1 MADFFINART
11 QRDLGW
17 PHILAALAARTQTP
31 RGHER
36 ALVWP
41 FLPDA
46 TAVQDSL
53 ARVEEARSLLQARER
68 IPLAGGEDVRAP
80 LLRAAKQA
88 VLNPTE
94 ILACGRLLATCMHV
108 RRYLTNRR
116 EILPLLSKIAHVLP
130 EHRALAED
138 IEAAIEPSGT
148 VRDTASPA
156 LAELR
161 QRALQLHR
169 QIKERIETLLQA
181 PELEGLLQDSYFSV
195 RGDRYVVPVV
205 SSFRSKL
212 PGIVHNASQSGQ
224 TVFVEPQEIVPLG
237 NELAI
242 AQSLALEEEQ
252 RILAVFS
259 SELGEQKDNLL
270 GAIEIL
276 AELDMASAGAALA
289 QDLEAETPA
298 LEEAGGTMMLRG
310 LRHPLLV
317 LQGKP
322 VVANDVRLDDGQGA
336 LVISGPNAGGKTA
349 TLTATGLC
357 LLLVRAGLPIPVRT
371 HSQVPVCRGVHCAIG
386 DAQDLE
392 RGLSTFS
399 AHLEQLR
406 DIVQA
411 ARRGF
416 VVMIDEIAADTD
428 PQEGAAL
435 ARGTLEELVEHGARV
450 LVTTHLEEIK
460 ALGVVNPRF
469 INARVG
475 CDPATLRPT
484 YRLETGAAGVSNALA
499 VAQQVGLSEAV
510 LVRARAHLQGA
521 GLLSSALARLNA
533 LQDEAAANVQAL
545 QRDRLALAEVQAEL
559 RAQQAATEEALRSA
573 RVTALQNVADELE
586 TQRQELGRMVAQLQA
601 APSIRKAQQAQ
612 EKAASQLA
620 NVQQRIVVTQLPV
633 PEKPVG
639 LNVPIKPGMWVH
651 ITSMNQEG
659 EVLQIDATSAQ
670 VAMGTLRSRFKLDTL
685 VPIERR
691 KPAKGKSG
699 GFPGERKKPSDVA
712 AGAVS
717 TSTGRCDVRGMRAD
731 DALRALD
738 RYLDDAFSTGSSAL
752 VVVHGHGTGALKD
765 AVREQLRRS
774 PYVTSFRGG
783 DRHEGGDGVTV
794 VILNQ

>member
-1 MADFFINART
+1 MADFFINERT

-17 PHILAALAARTQTP
+17 PQILAALAARTQTP

-36 ALVWP
+36 ALAWA
-41 FLPDA
+41 FLPDTA
-46 TAVQDSL
+46 AVQQSL
-53 ARVEEARSLLQARER
+53 ARVEEARGLLQARER
-68 IPLAGGEDVRAP
+68 IPLAGSEDVRAA
-80 LLRAAKQA
+80 LHRAAKQA
-88 VLNPTE
+88 VLNPVE
-94 ILACGRLLATCMHV
+94 ILACGRLLNCALQV

-116 EILPLLSKIAHVLP
+116 EILPLLSRIAQGLP

-148 VRDTASPA
+148 IKDTASPA

-181 PELEGLLQDSYFSV
+181 PEYEGLLQDSYFSV

-237 NELAI
+237 NELTI
-242 AQSLALEEEQ
+242 AQSLAQEEEQ

-259 SELGEQKDNLL
+259 AELGEQKDNLL
-270 GAIEIL
+270 GAIELL
-276 AELDMASAGAALA
+276 AELDLASAGAALA
-289 QDLEAETPA
+289 QDLEASTPI
-298 LEEAGGTMMLRG
+298 LEESGGTLMLRG

-317 LQGKP
+317 LQGKQ

-357 LLLVRAGLPIPVRT
+357 LLLIRAGLPIPVRPN
-371 HSQVPVCRGVHCAIG
+371 SSVPVCRGVHCAIG
-386 DAQDLE
+386 DAQDLG

-435 ARGTLEELVEHGARV
+435 ARGTLEELVQHGARV

-460 ALGVVNPRF
+460 ALGVVDARF
-469 INARVG
+469 VNARVG
-475 CDPATLRPT
+475 CDPGTLRPT

-510 LVRARAHLQGA
+510 LQRARQHLQGA
-521 GLLSSALARLNA
+521 GLLSRALARLNE
-533 LQDEAAANVQAL
+533 LQDVAAAHVQTL
-545 QRDRLALAEVQAEL
+545 EKDRAALAVQQAEL
-559 RAQQAATEEALRSA
+559 VAQQAAAAEARRNA
-573 RVTALQNVADELE
+573 RVTALQDVAQELE
-586 TQRQELGRMVAQLQA
+586 AQRQELGQMVAQLQA

-612 EKAASQLA
+612 EKAAAQLSH
-620 NVQQRIVVTQLPV
+620 VQQRIVVTQLPV
-633 PEKPVG
+633 PEMPAG
-639 LNVPIKPGMWVH
+639 RQVPIKPGMWVH
-651 ITSMNQEG
+651 VTSLNQEG

-691 KPAKGKSG
+691 KQKGKARA
-699 GFPGERKKPSDVA
+699 FPGERKKPSEVA

-717 TSTGRCDVRGMRAD
+717 SGATRCDVRGMRAD
-731 DALRALD
+731 DALRALE
-738 RYLDDAFSTGSSAL
+738 RYLDDAFSTGGSAL

-765 AVREQLRRS
+765 AVRDELRRS
-774 PYVTSFRGG
+774 PYVSSHRPG

-794 VILNQ
+794 VMLNQ